1 MVIWYLHMWRDLV
14 NWQFHHLTYLSF
26 WWRNLNIKVLLS
38 EQISFI
44 WYSVTVTMF
53 YIRSLDGIQKLCTL
67 LPAPPY
73 FPHSLTPGI
82 LFSTLGFYEVYFFFF
97 FLTFHIRVI
106 PCGVCHSLLYSIS
119 ILKSSFLIFLLYP
132 SFSHIFLWIIH
143 LYILYVFII

>member
-97 FLTFHIRVI
+97 FWHSTYVWYHAVFVI
-106 PCGVCHSLLYSIS
+106 LCFIPLAYWNPPFSYFFFILL
-119 ILKSSFLIFLLYP
+119 
-132 SFSHIFLWIIH
+132 SHIYFSE
-143 LYILYVFII
+143 